1 MPERRRP
8 IGRLAPTA
16 AVLLVALLAGL
27 SLGTAFLVARHFG
40 EDAQS
45 MSRLYS
51 GVYSGL
57 NSSQAGGEADAL
69 LRLGEQVRRLGMP
82 LVVTD
87 SSGTVTAADNLPSA
101 LRDLPLTDARIQRY
115 VAGLDAS
122 NRPLLDS
129 LSGQQIH
136 YGPLPAKGQLTA
148 LAVLQAFIILIM
160 VAVAAFAYRSG
171 MSAERDRLWVAMARE
186 AAHQLGTPLMS
197 LQGWIESLRG
207 RPTPPQGLA
216 EHLAADAERLERVA
230 KRFERIGNPA
240 RREPVGLGA
249 LAERVAEYFRPRLP
263 QHANRITLRVVAPG
277 AGPTVTGDPVL
288 LEWTLE
294 ALVKNAIDALQGREG
309 NITLRVGADHA
320 RAELRVSDDGPG
332 VSREMRRSLF
342 EPGAS
347 SKQGG
352 WGIGLALARRVVE
365 DAHGGELMLEPGD
378 HGATF
383 VVRLPL
389 AEERS

>member
-1 MPERRRP
+1 VPERRRP
-8 IGRLAPTA
+8 LGRLAPTA

-40 EDAQS
+40 DDARS

-57 NSSQAGGEADAL
+57 NSSQPGGEADAL
-69 LRLGEQVRRLGMP
+69 LRLGEQVRQLGMP

-87 SSGTVTAADNLPSA
+87 SSGTVTAADNLPAA
-101 LRDLPLTDARIQRY
+101 LGQLPLEDVRIRRF
-115 VAGLDAS
+115 VAGLDAG
-122 NRPLLDS
+122 NPPLVDS
-129 LSGQQIH
+129 LSGQRIH

-148 LAVLQAFIILIM
+148 LAVLQAFIILLM
-160 VAVAAFAYRSG
+160 VAVAALAYRSG
-171 MSAERDRLWVAMARE
+171 LSAERDRLWVAMARE
-186 AAHQLGTPLMS
+186 AAHQMGTPLTS

-207 RPTPPQGLA
+207 RPVPPADLA
-216 EHLAADAERLERVA
+216 EHLAADAERLDRVA

-249 LAERVAEYFRPRLP
+249 LAARVADYFRPRLP
-263 QHANRITLRVVAPG
+263 QHANRITLRVDAPG
-277 AGPTVTGDPVL
+277 AGPVVTGDAVL

-294 ALVKNAIDALQGREG
+294 AMVKNAIDALQGRQG
-309 NITLRVGADHA
+309 TITIQVGVE
-320 RAELRVSDDGPG
+320 RSQAELRVSDDGPG

-347 SKQGG
+347 SKDGG
-352 WGIGLALARRVVE
+352 WGIGLALARRVIE
-365 DAHGGELMLEPGD
+365 DGHGGELMLEPGER
-378 HGATF
+378 GATF
-383 VVRLPL
+383 VIRLPL
-389 AEERS
+389 ADERS

>member
-1 MPERRRP
+1 MPDARRP
-8 IGRLAPTA
+8 AGRLAPTA

-40 EDAQS
+40 EDARS

-57 NSSQAGGEADAL
+57 NSSQPGGEADAL
-69 LRLGEQVRRLGMP
+69 LRLGEQVRHLGMP

-87 SSGTVTAADNLPSA
+87 SSGVVTAADNLPGA
-101 LRDLPLTDARIQRY
+101 LRELPLGDSRIQRY

-122 NRPLLDS
+122 NAPLRDS
-129 LSGQQIH
+129 LSGQEIH
-136 YGPLPAKGQLTA
+136 YGPLPAKGQLTG
-148 LAVLQAFIILIM
+148 LAVLQAFIILMM

-171 MSAERDRLWVAMARE
+171 MSAQRDRLWVAMARE

-207 RPTPPQGLA
+207 RPSPPPELA

-230 KRFERIGNPA
+230 RRFERIGNPA

-249 LAERVAEYFRPRLP
+249 LAARVAEYFRPRLP
-263 QHANRITLRVVAPG
+263 RHANPITLRVDAPS
-277 AGPTVTGDPVL
+277 AGPIIIGDPVL

-294 ALVKNAIDALQGREG
+294 ALVKNAIDALHGRQGT
-309 NITLRVGADHA
+309 ITLRVGADHA
-320 RAELRVSDDGPG
+320 RAELRVIDDGPG
-332 VSREMRRSLF
+332 VTREMRRRLF

-365 DAHGGELMLEPGD
+365 DAHGGELVLEPGER
-378 HGATF
+378 GATF
-383 VVRLPL
+383 VMRLPL
-389 AEERS
+389 SEKKS

>member
-27 SLGTAFLVARHFG
+27 SLGTAFLVARHFSD
-40 EDAQS
+40 DAQS

-57 NSSQAGGEADAL
+57 NSSQPGGEADAL

-87 SSGTVTAADNLPSA
+87 SSGNVTAADNLPSA
-101 LRDLPLTDARIQRY
+101 LRDLPLTDARIERY

-148 LAVLQAFIILIM
+148 LAVLQAFIILMM

-207 RPTPPQGLA
+207 RPAPPPDLA

-263 QHANRITLRVVAPG
+263 RHANRITIRVIAPG

-309 NITLRVGADHA
+309 NITLRVDADHA

-352 WGIGLALARRVVE
+352 WGIGLALARRVIE